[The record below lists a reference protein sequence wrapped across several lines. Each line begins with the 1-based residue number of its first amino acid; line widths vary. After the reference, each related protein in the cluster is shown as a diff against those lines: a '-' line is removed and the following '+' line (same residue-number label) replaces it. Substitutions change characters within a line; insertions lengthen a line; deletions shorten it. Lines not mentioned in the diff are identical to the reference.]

1 MEVNFLRM
9 GNSIYEQQSSSLC
22 IKCLFAQRAKYNLAK
37 FISGAYLIVCII
49 GVAAFAVIKSFYPND
64 LILGLSLGLSFA
76 ATFASDTIFRLVSKL
91 KKEAAQIQNY
101 FDIMLFSSQDN
112 AKLWHNKL
120 SDNEIYEMVS
130 KYSDHGFSN
139 DDKWYEDFS
148 SQPKHLQIVYCQK
161 ESLHWDYDLR
171 KKYKICCYGFFGV
184 LIVAII
190 ITAICFELSFISF
203 LGICAWAL
211 PFIKYWIEFSK
222 NIKNDELRVRR
233 LKESIFSHL
242 NMKDALDEEG
252 WLKRITEW
260 QDLIFEHRCKAVMV
274 PNFFYRIFK
283 GQQQSQEH
291 SIAESINSNKRT

>member
-1 MEVNFLRM
+1 MDS
-9 GNSIYEQQSSSLC
+9 SIYEKQGSSLC
-22 IKCLFAQRAKYNLAK
+22 IKCLFAQHAKYNLAK
-37 FISGAYLIVCII
+37 FISGAYLIICVI
-49 GVAAFAVIKSFYPND
+49 GVALFTIIKTFYPND
-64 LILGLSLGLSFA
+64 LIIGLSLGLSFA
-76 ATFASDTIFRLVSKL
+76 ATFASDSVFRLVSKL

-112 AKLWHNKL
+112 AQQWHNKL

-130 KYSDHGFSN
+130 KYPDRGFSD

-171 KKYKICCYGFFGV
+171 KKYKISCYVFFGV
-184 LIVAII
+184 LIFAIV
-190 ITAICFELSFISF
+190 ITAICLELSFISF
-203 LGICAWAL
+203 LGVCAWAL

-233 LKESIFSHL
+233 LKEIIFSHL
-242 NMKDALDEEG
+242 HMKDALNEEG
-252 WLKRITEW
+252 WLKRIIEW

-283 GQQQSQEH
+283 GQQQSQEY
-291 SIAESINSNKRT
+291 SIAESINSNERT